1 VIFLYVVCEEHLE
14 RALDEFVEIY
24 EACPDVHILE
34 KVSFTD
40 WEAPCSCDFCS
51 KSPQYLVV

>member
-1 VIFLYVVCEEHLE
+1 MYTVCEEHLE

-34 KVSFTD
+34 KITFTE
-40 WEAPCSCDFCS
+40 WEAPSCCDFCS
-51 KSPQYLVV
+51 QKPIFLVV

>member
-1 VIFLYVVCEEHLE
+1 MYVVCEEHLE

-34 KVSFTD
+34 KIHFTD
-40 WEAPCSCDFCS
+40 WETPCTCDFCQ
-51 KSPQYLVV
+51 KKPVYLVV

>member
-1 VIFLYVVCEEHLE
+1 MYVVCKEHLE

-24 EACPDVHILE
+24 EACPDVHVLE

-40 WEAPCSCDFCS
+40 WESPTSCDFCN
-51 KSPQYLVV
+51 KKPGFLVV